1 MANCNHARC
10 LRPETLHGMPPQTTH
25 AVLTVGI
32 VTRHVA
38 AIVLALASLLLLLAA
53 GVTLA

>member
-1 MANCNHARC
+1 M
-10 LRPETLHGMPPQTTH
+10 LHGMPPQTTH